1 MNAYF
6 LKITKEEKEN
16 ILDKHKHVYDGYVTQ
31 YVNPNEQPLYVQDFA
46 NDKNGVTLT
55 NDGTVSQYTNK
66 VYMKESTDDINIY
79 DDWSTNYK
87 EYDFDNNIS
96 KSEADSLINQLYSRH
111 PEMSKEDIA
120 DFVYNNVNIINDD
133 ENDFYDNLIDD
144 EALDDENIEEQFDDE
159 FQKNKYPNKNKFNME
174 KDFPIDDWKK
184 DIDYTMGDDDFED
197 DDDEDFE
204 EDMFDLVE
212 KKENN
217 LQEQLNKTLIMFD
230 RLKKFN

>member
-6 LKITKEEKEN
+6 LKITKEEREN

-46 NDKNGVTLT
+46 NDKNGVTLS
-55 NDGTVSQYTNK
+55 NDGTVSQYNNK
-66 VYMKESTDDINIY
+66 IYMKESAEDINIY

-87 EYDFDNNIS
+87 EYEFDNNIS
-96 KSEADSLINQLYSRH
+96 KSEADSLIDQLYSRH
-111 PEMSKEDIA
+111 PEMSKEDIS
-120 DFVYNNVNIINDD
+120 DFVYNNVNIIKDD
-133 ENDFYDNLIDD
+133 EENDFYDNLIDD
-144 EALDDENIEEQFDDE
+144 EDLDDENIEEQFDDE
-159 FQKNKYPNKNKFNME
+159 FEKNKYPNKNKFNME

-184 DIDYTMGDDDFED
+184 DIDYTMGDDDFE